1 MSHSPEN
8 IEARK
13 ALVGQY
19 IVQAD
24 RLGSYEARKA
34 KHQANVVEMQKQ
46 IAAPSYTP
54 TYDSSAYSLPAEQ
67 VIAAAK
73 EDARARMEEAL
84 EIPVPIDD

>member
-24 RLGSYEARKA
+24 RLGSYAERKA
-34 KHQANVVEMQKQ
+34 KHQANVAEMQKQ
-46 IAAPSYTP
+46 IADPSYTP
-54 TYDSSAYSLPAEQ
+54 TYDSSAYSLPPEQ
-67 VIAAAK
+67 VIAAVKAEAK
-73 EDARARMEEAL
+73 VRMEEAL
-84 EIPVPIDD
+84 SVEPT